1 MQALKQ
7 RAAHA
12 EVYNALY
19 DEALPIAKA
28 GDEME
33 LDMYFETIEKNFI
46 NAENAYNAARDAKKS
61 KKEID
66 RLSAIFEDQLL
77 TY

>member
-1 MQALKQ
+1 MKALKQ

-33 LDMYFETIEKNFI
+33 LDMYFETIEKNFN
-46 NAENAYNAARDAKKS
+46 NAEKAYTKAKDAKKS
-61 KKEID
+61 KKELD

>member
-33 LDMYFETIEKNFI
+33 LEMYFETIEKNFI

>member
-19 DEALPIAKA
+19 DEALPIAKT

-33 LDMYFETIEKNFI
+33 LDMYFETIEKNFN

-61 KKEID
+61 SKEID

>member
-7 RAAHA
+7 RAAAA

-19 DEALPIAKA
+19 DEALPIALA

-33 LDMYFETIEKNFI
+33 LDMYFETIENNFA
-46 NAENAYNAARDAKKS
+46 NAENAYNEARDAKKS
-61 KKEID
+61 KNEID
-66 RLSAIFEDQLL
+66 RLSRIFEDQLL

>member
-1 MQALKQ
+1 MTALKQ

-12 EVYNALY
+12 EVYNQLY

-33 LDMYFETIEKNFI
+33 LDMYFETIEKNFN
-46 NAENAYNAARDAKKS
+46 NAETAYNKAKDAKKS
-61 KKEID
+61 GSEVD
-66 RLSAIFEDQLL
+66 RLSRIFEDQLL